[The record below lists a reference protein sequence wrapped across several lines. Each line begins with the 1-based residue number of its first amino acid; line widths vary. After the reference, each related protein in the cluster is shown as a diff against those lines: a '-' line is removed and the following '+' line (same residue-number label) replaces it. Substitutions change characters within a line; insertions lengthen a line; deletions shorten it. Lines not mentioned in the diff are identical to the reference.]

1 MANQLER
8 WAANKNLSPLRQF
21 LQMRDPFEGFFT
33 DFVNMN
39 SRVAP
44 LDMDFYPTSEV
55 TEEGNHYLLKVD
67 LPGIAQDHVKIE
79 ADKDRLMIRA
89 ERREEKKTDT
99 KKKYLSEVYYGSY
112 ERTFTLPGPIDD
124 KNIDA
129 RFENGVLTITIP
141 KTEALKAKQI
151 QIQ

>member
-1 MANQLER
+1 MANQLDR
-8 WAANKNLSPLRQF
+8 WVANNSISPLRQF
-21 LQMRDPFEGFFT
+21 LQMRDPFESFLA

-39 SRVAP
+39 PRVATS
-44 LDMDFYPTSEV
+44 DVDCYPTSEV
-55 TEEGNHYLLKVD
+55 SDEGNHYLLKVD
-67 LPGIAQDHVKIE
+67 LPGIAKDHVKIE
-79 ADKDRLMIRA
+79 ADKDSLMIHA

-124 KNIDA
+124 KKIDA
-129 RFENGVLTITIP
+129 KFENGVLTISVP
-141 KTEALKAKQI
+141 KTEVLKTKQI

>member
-8 WAANKNLSPLRQF
+8 WVGNKSLSPLRQF
-21 LQMRDPFEGFFT
+21 LQMRDPFESFFT
-33 DFVNMN
+33 DFANMN

-67 LPGIAQDHVKIE
+67 LPGIAKDHVKIE

-99 KKKYLSEVYYGSY
+99 KKKYLSEVYYVSY
-112 ERTFTLPGPIDD
+112 ERTFTLPGPIDE
-124 KNIDA
+124 KKIDA
-129 RFENGVLTITIP
+129 RFENGVLTITVP
-141 KTEALKAKQI
+141 KTEALQAKQI